1 MTRRVPVVIVGAGPT
16 GVTAATLLA
25 QYGVDCLLLD
35 RWSGVYPQ
43 PRAVHLDDEIY
54 RIIARLGL
62 ADEFAAIS
70 RPTLGLR
77 LVDNRFRTLAE
88 FNRDP
93 GGSVHG
99 FPQANMFDQPE
110 LEALLRANLERHPN
124 ARLRGDAEVT
134 DITAAGTHIRVTF
147 TDRSDGGIHHVD
159 ADYLLG
165 CDGANSLVRAKIGS
179 AMRDLN
185 FEQRWLVVDIA
196 SDADLGQWDGVHQVC
211 DPKRAGTYM
220 RIGPGR
226 YRWEF
231 RLLAGETAND
241 FGTLERLRPLIMP
254 WTSAVPASALT
265 LLRVAEYTFRAQ
277 IADRWR
283 RGNVFLLG
291 DAAHLTPP
299 FIGQGMGAGLRDA
312 ANLAWKIAGV
322 HHGTLAPD
330 MLETYERERKPH
342 AQSMIRLALGIG
354 WAMTGGGRLG
364 DGVRR
369 TVLPRLRLIPGLRE
383 KVVDSRTPALRRSA
397 WVCASRRPR
406 RLAGTLCPNPP
417 VGHGLRLDDAL
428 GTGFALITTARP
440 TASDEEALRRRNVAV
455 RVVDADSPLG
465 SWLRRGRASAALV
478 RPDRTV
484 ARAGRDL
491 AALCG
496 WAATALAAGKDQSD
510 AVDRAT
516 ITGMRTECKTELL
529 TEPSSMPE
537 SPPRP

>member
-1 MTRRVPVVIVGAGPT
+1 MTRVPVVIVGAGPT

-25 QYGVDCLLLD
+25 QYGVHCLVLD
-35 RWSGVYPQ
+35 RWPGVYPQ

-110 LEALLRANLERHPN
+110 LEALLRTNLDRHPN

-147 TDRSDGGIHHVD
+147 TDRSDGRVHHVD

-241 FGTLERLRPLIMP
+241 FGALERLRPLIMP

-322 HHGTLAPD
+322 HLGTLAPD
-330 MLETYERERKPH
+330 VLETYERERKPH
-342 AQSMIRLALGIG
+342 ARSMIRLALGIG

-369 TVLPRLRLIPGLRE
+369 AVLPRLRLIPGLRE
-383 KVVDSRTPALRRSA
+383 KVVDSKTPALRRSA
-397 WVCASRRPR
+397 WVCASRQPR
-406 RLAGTLCPNPP
+406 RLAGTLCPNPR
-417 VGHGLRLDDAL
+417 VGQGIRLDDAL
-428 GTGFALITTARP
+428 GAGFALITTARP
-440 TASDEEALRRRNVAV
+440 TAADEAALRRRNVAV
-455 RVVDADSPLG
+455 LVADADSPLG

-510 AVDRAT
+510 AGGRAT